1 MKLVVYDHKKP
12 LIARFGHSIKY
23 SENAMAT
30 HMRYFHM
37 LEKAEKHILNEN
49 GVNF

>member
-12 LIARFGHSIKY
+12 LMARFDHSIKY
-23 SENAMAT
+23 SENAMAR